1 MYDRSIRE
9 KKVQVGGISLPNS
22 KVQTE
27 NVTSTYWSYRLF
39 IILFS
44 VIFFSW
50 SFYQVVTEKMF
61 FFDDF
66 VRNGATTYTPE
77 IIVQFFYYFT
87 ILGSKE
93 GVIPILLLS
102 AILIIWKKKDY
113 IAASVLIIG
122 VILVNELNKW
132 LKDLTGRERP
142 MIGPG
147 AESLSFPSGHAMV
160 GLFFYGLLAYF
171 LIIYTKDKWNK
182 SVILIGATLFI
193 FLLGISRIFLD
204 YHYAS
209 DILAGYAAGY
219 VCLVIFVSLY
229 EWLINRKAKNATP

>member
-1 MYDRSIRE
+1 MPNT
-9 KKVQVGGISLPNS
+9 KVQSVKATN
-22 KVQTE
+22 K
-27 NVTSTYWSYRLF
+27 YWSYRLF
-39 IILFS
+39 IVLFS

-50 SFYQVVTEKMF
+50 SFYQVVTEKLF
-61 FFDDF
+61 FFDDW
-66 VRNGATTYTPE
+66 VRNSATSYTPD

-102 AILIIWKKKDY
+102 AIFIIWKKKDY

-132 LKDLTGRERP
+132 LKDFTGRERP
-142 MIGPG
+142 MVGPG

-171 LIIYTKDKWNK
+171 LIIYMKDNWNK
-182 SVILIGATLFI
+182 SFVLIGAGLFI
-193 FLLGISRIFLD
+193 FLLGLSRIFLD

-219 VCLVIFVSLY
+219 LCLVLFISLY
-229 EWLINRKAKNATP
+229 EWLLARKNKNATP